1 MTLLVSYDLISD
13 RHILAPFP
21 DKTLHRL
28 PGCARS
34 RGAHRT
40 AFRGAEIPKR
50 PGDSLASETR
60 SGGGVASQSARVH
73 PFSPRQARQTSARP
87 PARRPQSPSAPAAGR
102 ATRRCCDLSP
112 SAPSIARAAGPAAA
126 AMGSEDVLVEIHPCE
141 LRFLC
146 TCPPPL
152 LASP

>member
-73 PFSPRQARQTSARP
+73 PFSPRQARRTSASP
-87 PARRPQSPSAPAAGR
+87 PARSPHPPPPRP
-102 ATRRCCDLSP
+102 
-112 SAPSIARAAGPAAA
+112 
-126 AMGSEDVLVEIHPCE
+126 E
-141 LRFLC
+141 LRRLPVRPLPLARPGRRRPRWAAR
-146 TCPPPL
+146 TCSSRSTPASSASSVRAPPL